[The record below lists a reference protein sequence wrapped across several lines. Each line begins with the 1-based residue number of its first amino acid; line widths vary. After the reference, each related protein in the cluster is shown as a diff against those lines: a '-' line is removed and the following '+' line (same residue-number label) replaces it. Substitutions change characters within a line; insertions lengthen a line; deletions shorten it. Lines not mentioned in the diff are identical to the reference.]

1 MRTQQRG
8 LWVMLAGLVVAGVMG
23 CQTIVQADR
32 NLIPGSTGGGGTPGD
47 GGGGQGGGEGGG
59 TSGDGGGTSG
69 DGGGTSGDGGAG
81 GTSGMGGAG
90 GG

>member
-69 DGGGTSGDGGAG
+69 DGGAG
-81 GTSGMGGAG
+81 GTSGTGGAG
-90 GG
+90 AG